1 MSETKDWEG
10 REGRSCGEHRTTG
23 SRAWC
28 FQCSEWCYPRL
39 TCNGCV
45 DYPSILAPIDNALTN
60 GSNMTKANIAMD
72 DLCEQLGIARDSLNP
87 EAAVDGE

>member
-10 REGRSCGEHRTTG
+10 REGRTCGEHRTTG

-45 DYPSILAPIDNALTN
+45 DYPSILAPIEWALRS
-60 GSNMTKANIAMD
+60 GAGMTQADAAMN
-72 DLCEQLGIARDSLNP
+72 DLCEQLGVERRSLNN
-87 EAAVDGE
+87 DGGV